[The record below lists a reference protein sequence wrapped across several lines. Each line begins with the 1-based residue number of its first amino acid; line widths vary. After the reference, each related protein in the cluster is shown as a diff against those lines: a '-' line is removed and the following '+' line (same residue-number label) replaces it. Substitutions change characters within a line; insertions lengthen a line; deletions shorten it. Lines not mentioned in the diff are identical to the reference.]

1 MTSTEA
7 PAAHLTHRPNNEQV
21 RCVPR
26 TTMSLDLVVDAML
39 APYLR
44 EMLTAPKESMR
55 NHFRYGALTRAR
67 RKRGLCPWV
76 C

>member
-1 MTSTEA
+1 
-7 PAAHLTHRPNNEQV
+7 
-21 RCVPR
+21 
-26 TTMSLDLVVDAML
+26 MSLDLVVDAML